1 MPAKPIADADKR
13 DIQNLVKNYQ
23 AAGKESGGIWTLA
36 ECQNELAARSPPK
49 LRKSHADGRTTGDER
64 PVPDEHIEVLRGHVE
79 RMRFELT
86 AMKDASV
93 IFGEHP
99 DWPWTGFISS
109 YATYGGSA
117 NWTKNI
123 EPRMEEFG
131 WDRVCGLDDGDRA
144 ELFYAVPN
152 PLRRSQ
158 TLPRI
163 EAVFQSIRKEGGP
176 AKVRDRFAK
185 ATSTEAWMN
194 MLRAYPGIGP
204 KYARNF
210 GMDVYHPLVRDHF
223 AVDSRLFDILW
234 ELTFSKPLFDR
245 AESIL
250 KDLAV
255 RLDIDNWGLDR
266 VLYSQSDVIL
276 PELRS
281 LNAIAPPPN
290 VQHEI

>member
-13 DIQNLVKNYQ
+13 AIQNLVKNYQ

-36 ECQNELAARSPPK
+36 ECQQELAARSPPK
-49 LRKSHADGRTTGDER
+49 LRKSQADEQTTGMER

-79 RMRFELT
+79 RMRGELT

-93 IFGEHP
+93 KFGEHP

-117 NWTKNI
+117 NWTKKI
-123 EPRMEEFG
+123 EPRMDEFK
-131 WDRVCGLDDGDRA
+131 WDRVCRLSDSDRA

-152 PLRRSQ
+152 PRRRSQ

-163 EAVFQSIRKEGGP
+163 EAVFQSIKKEGGP

-185 ATSTEAWMN
+185 AFSTEAWMN
-194 MLRAYPGIGP
+194 MLMAYPGIGL

-210 GMDVYHPLVRDHF
+210 GMDVYHRLVRDHF

-234 ELTFSKPLFDR
+234 ELTFSKPSFDR

-250 KDLAV
+250 KDLAM

-281 LNAIAPPPN
+281 LNATASPPDA
-290 VQHEI
+290 QHEM